1 MKHTPGPWTAI
12 SSDRGVL
19 IDSPTV
25 MVAKVP
31 FSGDQ
36 AEADGQ
42 LIAAAPDL
50 LEALKRV
57 LNDFSGGKFEV
68 SFESIKQASDAV
80 FKATGSVK

>member
-19 IDSPTV
+19 IDSPTA

-31 FSGDQ
+31 FSGSQ
-36 AEADGQ
+36 ADADGQ

-50 LEALKRV
+50 LEALERV
-57 LNDFSGGKFEV
+57 LNDFCSSKFEV
-68 SFESIKQASDAV
+68 SLESIKQASDAV
-80 FKATGSVK
+80 VKATGSVK